1 MGFTPEQIKGRIK
14 SVAKQNNADARTL
27 MRIYMMERFLERL
40 AQSEYRDN
48 FIIKGGILVTA
59 MIGVAHRST
68 MDIDTSMKNLNLSAE
83 DALRVVNQ
91 VKDIDL
97 DDGVSFEVKDVSNI
111 MDEMEYPG
119 IRVTMNANVGRL
131 ITPLKIDIST
141 GDVITPRAIE
151 FNYDLLLEDRSI
163 SLWSYNLETI
173 LAEKLQTVLARGI
186 LNTRMRDFYDIRILL
201 DTYEDKVNKAVLKDA
216 FAATCKKRG
225 TDHLQEQAEEI
236 IKIIEANTKS
246 KFVTDAM
253 MWFDKFSCKRS
264 DLIITVG
271 RDLVETVERRFNGK
285 NVPKTVM
292 INNWID
298 ENEIYPLESDNERVV
313 AFKRKYGLDGKFVI
327 MYSGNIG
334 LYYDLENLIKVVEKF
349 GAGTKT
355 ADGREVV
362 FAFVGAG
369 SVLKTLED
377 YVAEHNM
384 ENVVFIPYQDKAD
397 LIYSL
402 NAGDVHWCVNAKG
415 IKGVSCPS
423 KYYGLASA
431 ARPVIGVLES
441 GSEIRCI
448 IEDTKG
454 GLCCEPGE
462 YDKVEENIRWFINRL
477 SKNYLD
483 LLVAVLMYHRGQA
496 SID

>member
-97 DDGVSFEVKDVSNI
+97 DDGVSFDVKDVSNI

-186 LNTRMRDFYDIRILL
+186 LNTRMRDFYDIRMLL

-236 IKIIEANTKS
+236 IKIIEADEQLQVLWRAYQKKYS
-246 KFVTDAM
+246 YAAEIDYASVI
-253 MWFDKFSCKRS
+253 S
-264 DLIITVG
+264 G
-271 RDLVETVERRFNGK
+271 ERK
-285 NVPKTVM
+285 LM
-292 INNWID
+292 NWI
-298 ENEIYPLESDNERVV
+298 R
-313 AFKRKYGLDGKFVI
+313 
-327 MYSGNIG
+327 
-334 LYYDLENLIKVVEKF
+334 
-349 GAGTKT
+349 
-355 ADGREVV
+355 
-362 FAFVGAG
+362 
-369 SVLKTLED
+369 
-377 YVAEHNM
+377 
-384 ENVVFIPYQDKAD
+384 
-397 LIYSL
+397 
-402 NAGDVHWCVNAKG
+402 
-415 IKGVSCPS
+415 
-423 KYYGLASA
+423 
-431 ARPVIGVLES
+431 
-441 GSEIRCI
+441 
-448 IEDTKG
+448 
-454 GLCCEPGE
+454 
-462 YDKVEENIRWFINRL
+462 
-477 SKNYLD
+477 
-483 LLVAVLMYHRGQA
+483 
-496 SID
+496 

>member
-59 MIGVAHRST
+59 LIGVAHRST

-97 DDGVSFEVKDVSNI
+97 DDGVSFEVKDVSHI

-186 LNTRMRDFYDIRILL
+186 LNTRMRDFYDIRMLL

-236 IKIIEANTKS
+236 IKIIEADEQLQVLWRAYQKKYS
-246 KFVTDAM
+246 YAAEIDYASV
-253 MWFDKFSCKRS
+253 
-264 DLIITVG
+264 I
-271 RDLVETVERRFNGK
+271 RDVRKL
-285 NVPKTVM
+285 M
-292 INNWID
+292 DWI
-298 ENEIYPLESDNERVV
+298 R
-313 AFKRKYGLDGKFVI
+313 
-327 MYSGNIG
+327 
-334 LYYDLENLIKVVEKF
+334 
-349 GAGTKT
+349 
-355 ADGREVV
+355 
-362 FAFVGAG
+362 
-369 SVLKTLED
+369 
-377 YVAEHNM
+377 
-384 ENVVFIPYQDKAD
+384 
-397 LIYSL
+397 
-402 NAGDVHWCVNAKG
+402 
-415 IKGVSCPS
+415 
-423 KYYGLASA
+423 
-431 ARPVIGVLES
+431 
-441 GSEIRCI
+441 
-448 IEDTKG
+448 
-454 GLCCEPGE
+454 
-462 YDKVEENIRWFINRL
+462 
-477 SKNYLD
+477 
-483 LLVAVLMYHRGQA
+483 
-496 SID
+496 

>member
-68 MDIDTSMKNLNLSAE
+68 MDIDTSMENLNLSAE

-186 LNTRMRDFYDIRILL
+186 LNTRMRDFYDIRMLL

-236 IKIIEANTKS
+236 IKIIEADEQLQVLWRAYQKKYS
-246 KFVTDAM
+246 YAAEIDYASVISGVRKLMD
-253 MWFDKFSCKRS
+253 
-264 DLIITVG
+264 
-271 RDLVETVERRFNGK
+271 
-285 NVPKTVM
+285 
-292 INNWID
+292 WI
-298 ENEIYPLESDNERVV
+298 R
-313 AFKRKYGLDGKFVI
+313 
-327 MYSGNIG
+327 
-334 LYYDLENLIKVVEKF
+334 
-349 GAGTKT
+349 
-355 ADGREVV
+355 
-362 FAFVGAG
+362 
-369 SVLKTLED
+369 
-377 YVAEHNM
+377 
-384 ENVVFIPYQDKAD
+384 
-397 LIYSL
+397 
-402 NAGDVHWCVNAKG
+402 
-415 IKGVSCPS
+415 
-423 KYYGLASA
+423 
-431 ARPVIGVLES
+431 
-441 GSEIRCI
+441 
-448 IEDTKG
+448 
-454 GLCCEPGE
+454 
-462 YDKVEENIRWFINRL
+462 
-477 SKNYLD
+477 
-483 LLVAVLMYHRGQA
+483 
-496 SID
+496 

>member
-97 DDGVSFEVKDVSNI
+97 DDGVSFDVKDVSNI

-186 LNTRMRDFYDIRILL
+186 LNTRMIDFYDIRMLL

-236 IKIIEANTKS
+236 IKIIEADEQLRVLWRAYQKKYS
-246 KFVTDAM
+246 YAAEIDYASVISGVRKLMD
-253 MWFDKFSCKRS
+253 
-264 DLIITVG
+264 
-271 RDLVETVERRFNGK
+271 
-285 NVPKTVM
+285 
-292 INNWID
+292 WI
-298 ENEIYPLESDNERVV
+298 R
-313 AFKRKYGLDGKFVI
+313 
-327 MYSGNIG
+327 
-334 LYYDLENLIKVVEKF
+334 
-349 GAGTKT
+349 
-355 ADGREVV
+355 
-362 FAFVGAG
+362 
-369 SVLKTLED
+369 
-377 YVAEHNM
+377 
-384 ENVVFIPYQDKAD
+384 
-397 LIYSL
+397 
-402 NAGDVHWCVNAKG
+402 
-415 IKGVSCPS
+415 
-423 KYYGLASA
+423 
-431 ARPVIGVLES
+431 
-441 GSEIRCI
+441 
-448 IEDTKG
+448 
-454 GLCCEPGE
+454 
-462 YDKVEENIRWFINRL
+462 
-477 SKNYLD
+477 
-483 LLVAVLMYHRGQA
+483 
-496 SID
+496 

>member
-97 DDGVSFEVKDVSNI
+97 DDGVSFEVKDASNI

-163 SLWSYNLETI
+163 KLWSYNLETI

-186 LNTRMRDFYDIRILL
+186 LNTRMRDFYDIRMLV

-225 TDHLQEQAEEI
+225 TDNLQEQAEEI
-236 IKIIEANTKS
+236 VKIIEADEQIQVLWRAYQKKYS
-246 KFVTDAM
+246 YAADIDYASVIRGVRKLMD
-253 MWFDKFSCKRS
+253 
-264 DLIITVG
+264 
-271 RDLVETVERRFNGK
+271 
-285 NVPKTVM
+285 
-292 INNWID
+292 WI
-298 ENEIYPLESDNERVV
+298 R
-313 AFKRKYGLDGKFVI
+313 
-327 MYSGNIG
+327 
-334 LYYDLENLIKVVEKF
+334 
-349 GAGTKT
+349 
-355 ADGREVV
+355 
-362 FAFVGAG
+362 
-369 SVLKTLED
+369 
-377 YVAEHNM
+377 
-384 ENVVFIPYQDKAD
+384 
-397 LIYSL
+397 
-402 NAGDVHWCVNAKG
+402 
-415 IKGVSCPS
+415 
-423 KYYGLASA
+423 
-431 ARPVIGVLES
+431 
-441 GSEIRCI
+441 
-448 IEDTKG
+448 
-454 GLCCEPGE
+454 
-462 YDKVEENIRWFINRL
+462 
-477 SKNYLD
+477 
-483 LLVAVLMYHRGQA
+483 
-496 SID
+496 

>member
-59 MIGVAHRST
+59 MIGVVHRST

-141 GDVITPRAIE
+141 GDVITPREIE

-186 LNTRMRDFYDIRILL
+186 LNTRMRDFYDIRMLL

-236 IKIIEANTKS
+236 IKIIEADEQLRVLWRAYQKKYS
-246 KFVTDAM
+246 YAAEIDYASVISGVRKLMD
-253 MWFDKFSCKRS
+253 
-264 DLIITVG
+264 
-271 RDLVETVERRFNGK
+271 
-285 NVPKTVM
+285 
-292 INNWID
+292 WI
-298 ENEIYPLESDNERVV
+298 R
-313 AFKRKYGLDGKFVI
+313 
-327 MYSGNIG
+327 
-334 LYYDLENLIKVVEKF
+334 
-349 GAGTKT
+349 
-355 ADGREVV
+355 
-362 FAFVGAG
+362 
-369 SVLKTLED
+369 
-377 YVAEHNM
+377 
-384 ENVVFIPYQDKAD
+384 
-397 LIYSL
+397 
-402 NAGDVHWCVNAKG
+402 
-415 IKGVSCPS
+415 
-423 KYYGLASA
+423 
-431 ARPVIGVLES
+431 
-441 GSEIRCI
+441 
-448 IEDTKG
+448 
-454 GLCCEPGE
+454 
-462 YDKVEENIRWFINRL
+462 
-477 SKNYLD
+477 
-483 LLVAVLMYHRGQA
+483 
-496 SID
+496 

>member
-83 DALRVVNQ
+83 DALRVVNR

-97 DDGVSFEVKDVSNI
+97 DDGVSFDVKDVSNI

-186 LNTRMRDFYDIRILL
+186 LNTRMRDFYDIRMLL
-201 DTYEDKVNKAVLKDA
+201 DTYEDKVNKVVLKDA
-216 FAATCKKRG
+216 FAATCNKRG

-236 IKIIEANTKS
+236 IKIIEADEQLQVLWRAYQKKYS
-246 KFVTDAM
+246 YAAEIDYASV
-253 MWFDKFSCKRS
+253 
-264 DLIITVG
+264 I
-271 RDLVETVERRFNGK
+271 NGVRK
-285 NVPKTVM
+285 LM
-292 INNWID
+292 NWI
-298 ENEIYPLESDNERVV
+298 R
-313 AFKRKYGLDGKFVI
+313 
-327 MYSGNIG
+327 
-334 LYYDLENLIKVVEKF
+334 
-349 GAGTKT
+349 
-355 ADGREVV
+355 
-362 FAFVGAG
+362 
-369 SVLKTLED
+369 
-377 YVAEHNM
+377 
-384 ENVVFIPYQDKAD
+384 
-397 LIYSL
+397 
-402 NAGDVHWCVNAKG
+402 
-415 IKGVSCPS
+415 
-423 KYYGLASA
+423 
-431 ARPVIGVLES
+431 
-441 GSEIRCI
+441 
-448 IEDTKG
+448 
-454 GLCCEPGE
+454 
-462 YDKVEENIRWFINRL
+462 
-477 SKNYLD
+477 
-483 LLVAVLMYHRGQA
+483 
-496 SID
+496 

>member
-97 DDGVSFEVKDVSNI
+97 DDGVSFDVKDVSNI

-186 LNTRMRDFYDIRILL
+186 LNTRMRDFYDIRMLL
-201 DTYEDKVNKAVLKDA
+201 DTYEDKVNKVVLKDA
-216 FAATCKKRG
+216 FAATCNKRG

-236 IKIIEANTKS
+236 IKIIEADEQLQVLWRAYEKKYS
-246 KFVTDAM
+246 YAADIDYASVISGVRKLMD
-253 MWFDKFSCKRS
+253 
-264 DLIITVG
+264 
-271 RDLVETVERRFNGK
+271 
-285 NVPKTVM
+285 
-292 INNWID
+292 WI
-298 ENEIYPLESDNERVV
+298 R
-313 AFKRKYGLDGKFVI
+313 
-327 MYSGNIG
+327 
-334 LYYDLENLIKVVEKF
+334 
-349 GAGTKT
+349 
-355 ADGREVV
+355 
-362 FAFVGAG
+362 
-369 SVLKTLED
+369 
-377 YVAEHNM
+377 
-384 ENVVFIPYQDKAD
+384 
-397 LIYSL
+397 
-402 NAGDVHWCVNAKG
+402 
-415 IKGVSCPS
+415 
-423 KYYGLASA
+423 
-431 ARPVIGVLES
+431 
-441 GSEIRCI
+441 
-448 IEDTKG
+448 
-454 GLCCEPGE
+454 
-462 YDKVEENIRWFINRL
+462 
-477 SKNYLD
+477 
-483 LLVAVLMYHRGQA
+483 
-496 SID
+496 

>member
-97 DDGVSFEVKDVSNI
+97 DDGVSFDVKDVSNI

-186 LNTRMRDFYDIRILL
+186 LNTRMRDFYDIRMLL

-225 TDHLQEQAEEI
+225 TDNLQEQAEEI
-236 IKIIEANTKS
+236 IKIIEANEQLQVLWRAYEKKYS
-246 KFVTDAM
+246 YAADIDYASVISGVRKLMD
-253 MWFDKFSCKRS
+253 
-264 DLIITVG
+264 
-271 RDLVETVERRFNGK
+271 
-285 NVPKTVM
+285 
-292 INNWID
+292 WI
-298 ENEIYPLESDNERVV
+298 R
-313 AFKRKYGLDGKFVI
+313 
-327 MYSGNIG
+327 
-334 LYYDLENLIKVVEKF
+334 
-349 GAGTKT
+349 
-355 ADGREVV
+355 
-362 FAFVGAG
+362 
-369 SVLKTLED
+369 
-377 YVAEHNM
+377 
-384 ENVVFIPYQDKAD
+384 
-397 LIYSL
+397 
-402 NAGDVHWCVNAKG
+402 
-415 IKGVSCPS
+415 
-423 KYYGLASA
+423 
-431 ARPVIGVLES
+431 
-441 GSEIRCI
+441 
-448 IEDTKG
+448 
-454 GLCCEPGE
+454 
-462 YDKVEENIRWFINRL
+462 
-477 SKNYLD
+477 
-483 LLVAVLMYHRGQA
+483 
-496 SID
+496 

>member
-163 SLWSYNLETI
+163 KLWSYNLETI
-173 LAEKLQTVLARGI
+173 LAEKLQTVLARDI
-186 LNTRMRDFYDIRILL
+186 LNTRMRDFYDIRMLV

-225 TDHLQEQAEEI
+225 TDNLQEQAEEI
-236 IKIIEANTKS
+236 VKIIEADEQIQVLWRAYQKKYS
-246 KFVTDAM
+246 YAADIDYASVIRGVRKLMD
-253 MWFDKFSCKRS
+253 
-264 DLIITVG
+264 
-271 RDLVETVERRFNGK
+271 
-285 NVPKTVM
+285 
-292 INNWID
+292 WI
-298 ENEIYPLESDNERVV
+298 R
-313 AFKRKYGLDGKFVI
+313 
-327 MYSGNIG
+327 
-334 LYYDLENLIKVVEKF
+334 
-349 GAGTKT
+349 
-355 ADGREVV
+355 
-362 FAFVGAG
+362 
-369 SVLKTLED
+369 
-377 YVAEHNM
+377 
-384 ENVVFIPYQDKAD
+384 
-397 LIYSL
+397 
-402 NAGDVHWCVNAKG
+402 
-415 IKGVSCPS
+415 
-423 KYYGLASA
+423 
-431 ARPVIGVLES
+431 
-441 GSEIRCI
+441 
-448 IEDTKG
+448 
-454 GLCCEPGE
+454 
-462 YDKVEENIRWFINRL
+462 
-477 SKNYLD
+477 
-483 LLVAVLMYHRGQA
+483 
-496 SID
+496 

>member
-83 DALRVVNQ
+83 DALRVVNR

-97 DDGVSFEVKDVSNI
+97 DDGVSFDVKDVSNI

-186 LNTRMRDFYDIRILL
+186 LNTRMRDFYDIRMLL

-236 IKIIEANTKS
+236 IKIIEVDEQLQVLWRAYQKKYS
-246 KFVTDAM
+246 YAAEIDYASVISGVRKLMD
-253 MWFDKFSCKRS
+253 
-264 DLIITVG
+264 
-271 RDLVETVERRFNGK
+271 
-285 NVPKTVM
+285 
-292 INNWID
+292 WI
-298 ENEIYPLESDNERVV
+298 R
-313 AFKRKYGLDGKFVI
+313 
-327 MYSGNIG
+327 
-334 LYYDLENLIKVVEKF
+334 
-349 GAGTKT
+349 
-355 ADGREVV
+355 
-362 FAFVGAG
+362 
-369 SVLKTLED
+369 
-377 YVAEHNM
+377 
-384 ENVVFIPYQDKAD
+384 
-397 LIYSL
+397 
-402 NAGDVHWCVNAKG
+402 
-415 IKGVSCPS
+415 
-423 KYYGLASA
+423 
-431 ARPVIGVLES
+431 
-441 GSEIRCI
+441 
-448 IEDTKG
+448 
-454 GLCCEPGE
+454 
-462 YDKVEENIRWFINRL
+462 
-477 SKNYLD
+477 
-483 LLVAVLMYHRGQA
+483 
-496 SID
+496 

>member
-83 DALRVVNQ
+83 DALRVINR

-97 DDGVSFEVKDVSNI
+97 DDGVSFDVKDVSNI

-186 LNTRMRDFYDIRILL
+186 LNTRMRDFYDIRMLL

-236 IKIIEANTKS
+236 IKIIEADEQLQVLWRAYQKKYS
-246 KFVTDAM
+246 YAAEIDYASVISGIRKLMD
-253 MWFDKFSCKRS
+253 
-264 DLIITVG
+264 
-271 RDLVETVERRFNGK
+271 
-285 NVPKTVM
+285 
-292 INNWID
+292 WI
-298 ENEIYPLESDNERVV
+298 R
-313 AFKRKYGLDGKFVI
+313 
-327 MYSGNIG
+327 
-334 LYYDLENLIKVVEKF
+334 
-349 GAGTKT
+349 
-355 ADGREVV
+355 
-362 FAFVGAG
+362 
-369 SVLKTLED
+369 
-377 YVAEHNM
+377 
-384 ENVVFIPYQDKAD
+384 
-397 LIYSL
+397 
-402 NAGDVHWCVNAKG
+402 
-415 IKGVSCPS
+415 
-423 KYYGLASA
+423 
-431 ARPVIGVLES
+431 
-441 GSEIRCI
+441 
-448 IEDTKG
+448 
-454 GLCCEPGE
+454 
-462 YDKVEENIRWFINRL
+462 
-477 SKNYLD
+477 
-483 LLVAVLMYHRGQA
+483 
-496 SID
+496 

>member
-97 DDGVSFEVKDVSNI
+97 DDGVSFDVKDVSNI

-186 LNTRMRDFYDIRILL
+186 LNTRMRDFYDIRMLL

-236 IKIIEANTKS
+236 IKIIEADEQLRVLWRAYQKKYS
-246 KFVTDAM
+246 YAADIDYASVISGVRKLMD
-253 MWFDKFSCKRS
+253 
-264 DLIITVG
+264 
-271 RDLVETVERRFNGK
+271 
-285 NVPKTVM
+285 
-292 INNWID
+292 WI
-298 ENEIYPLESDNERVV
+298 
-313 AFKRKYGLDGKFVI
+313 
-327 MYSGNIG
+327 
-334 LYYDLENLIKVVEKF
+334 
-349 GAGTKT
+349 
-355 ADGREVV
+355 
-362 FAFVGAG
+362 
-369 SVLKTLED
+369 
-377 YVAEHNM
+377 
-384 ENVVFIPYQDKAD
+384 Q
-397 LIYSL
+397 
-402 NAGDVHWCVNAKG
+402 
-415 IKGVSCPS
+415 
-423 KYYGLASA
+423 
-431 ARPVIGVLES
+431 
-441 GSEIRCI
+441 
-448 IEDTKG
+448 
-454 GLCCEPGE
+454 
-462 YDKVEENIRWFINRL
+462 
-477 SKNYLD
+477 
-483 LLVAVLMYHRGQA
+483 
-496 SID
+496 

>member
-40 AQSEYRDN
+40 TQSEYRDN

-163 SLWSYNLETI
+163 KLWSYNLETI

-186 LNTRMRDFYDIRILL
+186 LNTRMRDFYDIRMLV
-201 DTYEDKVNKAVLKDA
+201 DTYEDKINKAVLKDA

-225 TDHLQEQAEEI
+225 TDNLQEQAEEI
-236 IKIIEANTKS
+236 VKIIEADEQIQVLWRAYQKKYS
-246 KFVTDAM
+246 YAADIDYASVIRGVRKLMD
-253 MWFDKFSCKRS
+253 
-264 DLIITVG
+264 
-271 RDLVETVERRFNGK
+271 
-285 NVPKTVM
+285 
-292 INNWID
+292 WI
-298 ENEIYPLESDNERVV
+298 R
-313 AFKRKYGLDGKFVI
+313 
-327 MYSGNIG
+327 
-334 LYYDLENLIKVVEKF
+334 
-349 GAGTKT
+349 
-355 ADGREVV
+355 
-362 FAFVGAG
+362 
-369 SVLKTLED
+369 
-377 YVAEHNM
+377 
-384 ENVVFIPYQDKAD
+384 
-397 LIYSL
+397 
-402 NAGDVHWCVNAKG
+402 
-415 IKGVSCPS
+415 
-423 KYYGLASA
+423 
-431 ARPVIGVLES
+431 
-441 GSEIRCI
+441 
-448 IEDTKG
+448 
-454 GLCCEPGE
+454 
-462 YDKVEENIRWFINRL
+462 
-477 SKNYLD
+477 
-483 LLVAVLMYHRGQA
+483 
-496 SID
+496 

>member
-91 VKDIDL
+91 VRDIDL

-186 LNTRMRDFYDIRILL
+186 LNTRMRDFYDIRMLL

-236 IKIIEANTKS
+236 IKIIEADEQLQVLWRAYQKKYS
-246 KFVTDAM
+246 YAAEIDYASVISGVRKLMD
-253 MWFDKFSCKRS
+253 
-264 DLIITVG
+264 
-271 RDLVETVERRFNGK
+271 
-285 NVPKTVM
+285 
-292 INNWID
+292 WI
-298 ENEIYPLESDNERVV
+298 R
-313 AFKRKYGLDGKFVI
+313 
-327 MYSGNIG
+327 
-334 LYYDLENLIKVVEKF
+334 
-349 GAGTKT
+349 
-355 ADGREVV
+355 
-362 FAFVGAG
+362 
-369 SVLKTLED
+369 
-377 YVAEHNM
+377 
-384 ENVVFIPYQDKAD
+384 
-397 LIYSL
+397 
-402 NAGDVHWCVNAKG
+402 
-415 IKGVSCPS
+415 
-423 KYYGLASA
+423 
-431 ARPVIGVLES
+431 
-441 GSEIRCI
+441 
-448 IEDTKG
+448 
-454 GLCCEPGE
+454 
-462 YDKVEENIRWFINRL
+462 
-477 SKNYLD
+477 
-483 LLVAVLMYHRGQA
+483 
-496 SID
+496 

>member
-1 MGFTPEQIKGRIK
+1 MGFTHEQIKGRIK

-68 MDIDTSMKNLNLSAE
+68 MDIDTSIKNLNLSAE

-186 LNTRMRDFYDIRILL
+186 LNTRMRDFYDIRMLL

-236 IKIIEANTKS
+236 IKIIEADEQLQVLWRAYQKKYS
-246 KFVTDAM
+246 YAAEIDYASVISGVRKLMD
-253 MWFDKFSCKRS
+253 
-264 DLIITVG
+264 
-271 RDLVETVERRFNGK
+271 
-285 NVPKTVM
+285 
-292 INNWID
+292 WI
-298 ENEIYPLESDNERVV
+298 R
-313 AFKRKYGLDGKFVI
+313 
-327 MYSGNIG
+327 
-334 LYYDLENLIKVVEKF
+334 
-349 GAGTKT
+349 
-355 ADGREVV
+355 
-362 FAFVGAG
+362 
-369 SVLKTLED
+369 
-377 YVAEHNM
+377 
-384 ENVVFIPYQDKAD
+384 
-397 LIYSL
+397 
-402 NAGDVHWCVNAKG
+402 
-415 IKGVSCPS
+415 
-423 KYYGLASA
+423 
-431 ARPVIGVLES
+431 
-441 GSEIRCI
+441 
-448 IEDTKG
+448 
-454 GLCCEPGE
+454 
-462 YDKVEENIRWFINRL
+462 
-477 SKNYLD
+477 
-483 LLVAVLMYHRGQA
+483 
-496 SID
+496 

>member
-40 AQSEYRDN
+40 TQSEYRDN

-97 DDGVSFEVKDVSNI
+97 DDGVSFEVKDVSNT

-163 SLWSYNLETI
+163 KLWSYNLETI

-186 LNTRMRDFYDIRILL
+186 LNTRMRDFYDIRMLV

-225 TDHLQEQAEEI
+225 TDNLQEQAEEI
-236 IKIIEANTKS
+236 VKIIEADEQIQVLWRAYQKKYS
-246 KFVTDAM
+246 YAADIDYASVIRGVRKLMD
-253 MWFDKFSCKRS
+253 
-264 DLIITVG
+264 
-271 RDLVETVERRFNGK
+271 
-285 NVPKTVM
+285 
-292 INNWID
+292 WI
-298 ENEIYPLESDNERVV
+298 R
-313 AFKRKYGLDGKFVI
+313 
-327 MYSGNIG
+327 
-334 LYYDLENLIKVVEKF
+334 
-349 GAGTKT
+349 
-355 ADGREVV
+355 
-362 FAFVGAG
+362 
-369 SVLKTLED
+369 
-377 YVAEHNM
+377 
-384 ENVVFIPYQDKAD
+384 
-397 LIYSL
+397 
-402 NAGDVHWCVNAKG
+402 
-415 IKGVSCPS
+415 
-423 KYYGLASA
+423 
-431 ARPVIGVLES
+431 
-441 GSEIRCI
+441 
-448 IEDTKG
+448 
-454 GLCCEPGE
+454 
-462 YDKVEENIRWFINRL
+462 
-477 SKNYLD
+477 
-483 LLVAVLMYHRGQA
+483 
-496 SID
+496 

>member
-141 GDVITPRAIE
+141 GDVITPQAIE

-186 LNTRMRDFYDIRILL
+186 LNTRMRDFYDIRMLL

-236 IKIIEANTKS
+236 IKIVEADEQLQVLWRAYQKKYS
-246 KFVTDAM
+246 YAAEIDYASVISGVRKLMD
-253 MWFDKFSCKRS
+253 
-264 DLIITVG
+264 
-271 RDLVETVERRFNGK
+271 
-285 NVPKTVM
+285 
-292 INNWID
+292 WI
-298 ENEIYPLESDNERVV
+298 R
-313 AFKRKYGLDGKFVI
+313 
-327 MYSGNIG
+327 
-334 LYYDLENLIKVVEKF
+334 
-349 GAGTKT
+349 
-355 ADGREVV
+355 
-362 FAFVGAG
+362 
-369 SVLKTLED
+369 
-377 YVAEHNM
+377 
-384 ENVVFIPYQDKAD
+384 
-397 LIYSL
+397 
-402 NAGDVHWCVNAKG
+402 
-415 IKGVSCPS
+415 
-423 KYYGLASA
+423 
-431 ARPVIGVLES
+431 
-441 GSEIRCI
+441 
-448 IEDTKG
+448 
-454 GLCCEPGE
+454 
-462 YDKVEENIRWFINRL
+462 
-477 SKNYLD
+477 
-483 LLVAVLMYHRGQA
+483 
-496 SID
+496 

>member
-186 LNTRMRDFYDIRILL
+186 LNTRMRDFYDIRMLV

-236 IKIIEANTKS
+236 IKIIEADEQLRVLWRAYQKKYS
-246 KFVTDAM
+246 YAA
-253 MWFDKFSCKRS
+253 
-264 DLIITVG
+264 
-271 RDLVETVERRFNGK
+271 E
-285 NVPKTVM
+285 
-292 INNWID
+292 ID
-298 ENEIYPLESDNERVV
+298 YASVISGV
-313 AFKRKYGLDGKFVI
+313 RKLMD
-327 MYSGNIG
+327 S
-334 LYYDLENLIKVVEKF
+334 
-349 GAGTKT
+349 
-355 ADGREVV
+355 
-362 FAFVGAG
+362 
-369 SVLKTLED
+369 
-377 YVAEHNM
+377 
-384 ENVVFIPYQDKAD
+384 
-397 LIYSL
+397 
-402 NAGDVHWCVNAKG
+402 
-415 IKGVSCPS
+415 
-423 KYYGLASA
+423 
-431 ARPVIGVLES
+431 
-441 GSEIRCI
+441 IR
-448 IEDTKG
+448 
-454 GLCCEPGE
+454 
-462 YDKVEENIRWFINRL
+462 
-477 SKNYLD
+477 
-483 LLVAVLMYHRGQA
+483 
-496 SID
+496 

>member
-97 DDGVSFEVKDVSNI
+97 DDGVSFDVKDVSNI

-186 LNTRMRDFYDIRILL
+186 LNTRMRDFYDIRMLL

-225 TDHLQEQAEEI
+225 TNHLQEQAEEI
-236 IKIIEANTKS
+236 IKIIEADEQLQVLWRVYQKKYS
-246 KFVTDAM
+246 YAAEIDYASVISGVRKLMD
-253 MWFDKFSCKRS
+253 
-264 DLIITVG
+264 
-271 RDLVETVERRFNGK
+271 
-285 NVPKTVM
+285 
-292 INNWID
+292 WI
-298 ENEIYPLESDNERVV
+298 R
-313 AFKRKYGLDGKFVI
+313 
-327 MYSGNIG
+327 
-334 LYYDLENLIKVVEKF
+334 
-349 GAGTKT
+349 
-355 ADGREVV
+355 
-362 FAFVGAG
+362 
-369 SVLKTLED
+369 
-377 YVAEHNM
+377 
-384 ENVVFIPYQDKAD
+384 
-397 LIYSL
+397 
-402 NAGDVHWCVNAKG
+402 
-415 IKGVSCPS
+415 
-423 KYYGLASA
+423 
-431 ARPVIGVLES
+431 
-441 GSEIRCI
+441 
-448 IEDTKG
+448 
-454 GLCCEPGE
+454 
-462 YDKVEENIRWFINRL
+462 
-477 SKNYLD
+477 
-483 LLVAVLMYHRGQA
+483 
-496 SID
+496 

>member
-173 LAEKLQTVLARGI
+173 LAEKLQTVLERGI
-186 LNTRMRDFYDIRILL
+186 LNTRMRDFYDIRMLL
-201 DTYEDKVNKAVLKDA
+201 DTYEDKVNKVVLKDA
-216 FAATCKKRG
+216 FAATCNKRG

-236 IKIIEANTKS
+236 IKIIEADEQLQALWRAYQKKYS
-246 KFVTDAM
+246 YAAEIDYASV
-253 MWFDKFSCKRS
+253 
-264 DLIITVG
+264 I
-271 RDLVETVERRFNGK
+271 NGVRK
-285 NVPKTVM
+285 LM
-292 INNWID
+292 DWI
-298 ENEIYPLESDNERVV
+298 R
-313 AFKRKYGLDGKFVI
+313 
-327 MYSGNIG
+327 
-334 LYYDLENLIKVVEKF
+334 
-349 GAGTKT
+349 
-355 ADGREVV
+355 
-362 FAFVGAG
+362 
-369 SVLKTLED
+369 
-377 YVAEHNM
+377 
-384 ENVVFIPYQDKAD
+384 
-397 LIYSL
+397 
-402 NAGDVHWCVNAKG
+402 
-415 IKGVSCPS
+415 
-423 KYYGLASA
+423 
-431 ARPVIGVLES
+431 
-441 GSEIRCI
+441 
-448 IEDTKG
+448 
-454 GLCCEPGE
+454 
-462 YDKVEENIRWFINRL
+462 
-477 SKNYLD
+477 
-483 LLVAVLMYHRGQA
+483 
-496 SID
+496 

>member
-1 MGFTPEQIKGRIK
+1 MIKTARQLKDLIRNLSREK
-14 SVAKQNNADARTL
+14 SADAQLL
-27 MRIYMMERFLERL
+27 MRNYMMERFLERL

-186 LNTRMRDFYDIRILL
+186 LNTRMRDFYDIRMLL

-216 FAATCKKRG
+216 FAATCKKRE

-236 IKIIEANTKS
+236 IKIIEADEQLQVLWRAYQKKYS
-246 KFVTDAM
+246 YAAEIDYASVISGVRKLMD
-253 MWFDKFSCKRS
+253 
-264 DLIITVG
+264 
-271 RDLVETVERRFNGK
+271 
-285 NVPKTVM
+285 
-292 INNWID
+292 WI
-298 ENEIYPLESDNERVV
+298 R
-313 AFKRKYGLDGKFVI
+313 
-327 MYSGNIG
+327 
-334 LYYDLENLIKVVEKF
+334 
-349 GAGTKT
+349 
-355 ADGREVV
+355 
-362 FAFVGAG
+362 
-369 SVLKTLED
+369 
-377 YVAEHNM
+377 
-384 ENVVFIPYQDKAD
+384 
-397 LIYSL
+397 
-402 NAGDVHWCVNAKG
+402 
-415 IKGVSCPS
+415 
-423 KYYGLASA
+423 
-431 ARPVIGVLES
+431 
-441 GSEIRCI
+441 
-448 IEDTKG
+448 
-454 GLCCEPGE
+454 
-462 YDKVEENIRWFINRL
+462 
-477 SKNYLD
+477 
-483 LLVAVLMYHRGQA
+483 
-496 SID
+496 

>member
-97 DDGVSFEVKDVSNI
+97 DDGVSFDVKDVSNI

-186 LNTRMRDFYDIRILL
+186 LNTRMRDFYDIRMLL
-201 DTYEDKVNKAVLKDA
+201 DTYEDKVNKVVLKDA
-216 FAATCKKRG
+216 FAATCNKRG

-236 IKIIEANTKS
+236 IKIIEADEQLQALWRAYQKKYTYAAEIDYAS
-246 KFVTDAM
+246 V
-253 MWFDKFSCKRS
+253 
-264 DLIITVG
+264 I
-271 RDLVETVERRFNGK
+271 NGVRK
-285 NVPKTVM
+285 LM
-292 INNWID
+292 NWI
-298 ENEIYPLESDNERVV
+298 R
-313 AFKRKYGLDGKFVI
+313 
-327 MYSGNIG
+327 
-334 LYYDLENLIKVVEKF
+334 
-349 GAGTKT
+349 
-355 ADGREVV
+355 
-362 FAFVGAG
+362 
-369 SVLKTLED
+369 
-377 YVAEHNM
+377 
-384 ENVVFIPYQDKAD
+384 
-397 LIYSL
+397 
-402 NAGDVHWCVNAKG
+402 
-415 IKGVSCPS
+415 
-423 KYYGLASA
+423 
-431 ARPVIGVLES
+431 
-441 GSEIRCI
+441 
-448 IEDTKG
+448 
-454 GLCCEPGE
+454 
-462 YDKVEENIRWFINRL
+462 
-477 SKNYLD
+477 
-483 LLVAVLMYHRGQA
+483 
-496 SID
+496 

>member
-186 LNTRMRDFYDIRILL
+186 LNTRMRDFYDIRMLL

-236 IKIIEANTKS
+236 IKIIEANEQLQVLWRAYQKKYS
-246 KFVTDAM
+246 YAADIDYASVI
-253 MWFDKFSCKRS
+253 S
-264 DLIITVG
+264 D
-271 RDLVETVERRFNGK
+271 
-285 NVPKTVM
+285 VM
-292 INNWID
+292 KLMDWI
-298 ENEIYPLESDNERVV
+298 R
-313 AFKRKYGLDGKFVI
+313 
-327 MYSGNIG
+327 
-334 LYYDLENLIKVVEKF
+334 
-349 GAGTKT
+349 
-355 ADGREVV
+355 
-362 FAFVGAG
+362 
-369 SVLKTLED
+369 
-377 YVAEHNM
+377 
-384 ENVVFIPYQDKAD
+384 
-397 LIYSL
+397 
-402 NAGDVHWCVNAKG
+402 
-415 IKGVSCPS
+415 
-423 KYYGLASA
+423 
-431 ARPVIGVLES
+431 
-441 GSEIRCI
+441 
-448 IEDTKG
+448 
-454 GLCCEPGE
+454 
-462 YDKVEENIRWFINRL
+462 
-477 SKNYLD
+477 
-483 LLVAVLMYHRGQA
+483 
-496 SID
+496 

>member
-131 ITPLKIDIST
+131 ITPLKIDISP

-186 LNTRMRDFYDIRILL
+186 LNTRMRDFYDIRMLL

-236 IKIIEANTKS
+236 IKIIEADEQLQVLWRAYQKKYS
-246 KFVTDAM
+246 YAAEIDYASVISGVRKLMD
-253 MWFDKFSCKRS
+253 
-264 DLIITVG
+264 
-271 RDLVETVERRFNGK
+271 
-285 NVPKTVM
+285 
-292 INNWID
+292 WI
-298 ENEIYPLESDNERVV
+298 R
-313 AFKRKYGLDGKFVI
+313 
-327 MYSGNIG
+327 
-334 LYYDLENLIKVVEKF
+334 
-349 GAGTKT
+349 
-355 ADGREVV
+355 
-362 FAFVGAG
+362 
-369 SVLKTLED
+369 
-377 YVAEHNM
+377 
-384 ENVVFIPYQDKAD
+384 
-397 LIYSL
+397 
-402 NAGDVHWCVNAKG
+402 
-415 IKGVSCPS
+415 
-423 KYYGLASA
+423 
-431 ARPVIGVLES
+431 
-441 GSEIRCI
+441 
-448 IEDTKG
+448 
-454 GLCCEPGE
+454 
-462 YDKVEENIRWFINRL
+462 
-477 SKNYLD
+477 
-483 LLVAVLMYHRGQA
+483 
-496 SID
+496 